1 MSLITL
7 YGASFD
13 DGNVT
18 MDIAMDDQT
27 LIVQTLTYHNATSQ
41 GGALMLT
48 GPKTH
53 TYQFPPNNDQVLDL
67 TPLNIVCVK
76 RTGVGKF
83 GPYTAYDLPNGEQI
97 SFQWPA

>member
-1 MSLITL
+1 MAVVPLYEADFDDSNVTMLITL
-7 YGASFD
+7 D
-13 DGNVT
+13 DVSLVV
-18 MDIAMDDQT
+18 QQ
-27 LIVQTLTYHNATSQ
+27 LIYHNATSQ

-53 TYQFPPNNDQVLDL
+53 TYQFPPNNDQTIDL